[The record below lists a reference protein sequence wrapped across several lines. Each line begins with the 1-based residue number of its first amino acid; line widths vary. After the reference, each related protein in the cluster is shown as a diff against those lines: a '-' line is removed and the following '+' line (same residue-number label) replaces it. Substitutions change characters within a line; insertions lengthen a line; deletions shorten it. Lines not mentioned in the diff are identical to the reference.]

1 MQIIRTPE
9 AFDVCIVGSG
19 AGGGAAAKVLTEAG
33 ARVVMLEAGPTWDS
47 ATDSAMFKWPYD
59 SPRRGAAVPTRQFG
73 EFVRRVSDLSLDE
86 FKELYDETFPHG
98 CPLDVAALTQPATT
112 PSLPSEAREALDIA
126 ILMLERLEHARN
138 PFAWL
143 VRALCCLLLNEAAR
157 PPSR

>member
-1 MQIIRTPE
+1 MKVQPLAAQLALLLVRP
-9 AFDVCIVGSG
+9 GSG
-19 AGGGAAAKVLTEAG
+19 YRRQLAAAGRAFESVGGEG
-33 ARVVMLEAGPTWDS
+33 A
-47 ATDSAMFKWPYD
+47 
-59 SPRRGAAVPTRQFG
+59 RQFG